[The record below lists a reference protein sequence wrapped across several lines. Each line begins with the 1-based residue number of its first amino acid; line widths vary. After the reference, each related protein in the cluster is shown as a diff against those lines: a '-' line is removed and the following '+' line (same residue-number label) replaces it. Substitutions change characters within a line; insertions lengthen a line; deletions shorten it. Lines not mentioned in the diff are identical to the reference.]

1 MSAIDRAR
9 KDELNRRLLVL
20 ASWSAT
26 RAHGEFDTETTLTML
41 KKKVI
46 DLEDGM
52 KRAGWSAA
60 KP

>member
-20 ASWSAT
+20 ALWSAT